1 MTFTEYCTTLETIIK
16 DTTSQLSDEELDKI
30 NSSIENSE
38 AGTGKIWLEDFVDA
52 EAKFRNR

>member
-16 DTTSQLSDEELDKI
+16 DTTSQLSDEEIDAI
-30 NSSIENSE
+30 NASIEDSD

-52 EAKFRNR
+52 EVKFRNR

>member
-16 DTTSQLSDEELDKI
+16 DTTSQLSDEELDQI

>member
-1 MTFTEYCTTLETIIK
+1 MTFTEYCVTLETIIK

>member
-16 DTTSQLSDEELDKI
+16 DTTSQLSDEELDNI

>member
-52 EAKFRNR
+52 EANFRNR

>member
-1 MTFTEYCTTLETIIK
+1 MTFTEYCVTLETIIK
-16 DTTSQLSDEELDKI
+16 DTTSQLSDEELDNI

>member
-1 MTFTEYCTTLETIIK
+1 MTFTEYCVTLETIIK
-16 DTTSQLSDEELDKI
+16 DTTSQLSDEELDQI
-30 NSSIENSE
+30 NSSIENSK

>member
-52 EAKFRNR
+52 EVKHRNG

>member
-30 NSSIENSE
+30 N
-38 AGTGKIWLEDFVDA
+38 
-52 EAKFRNR
+52 